1 MCGGGWA
8 GRRVAFKLAC
18 STDDQRRE
26 TKQEQANLC
35 AVSVLCAST

>member
-1 MCGGGWA
+1 MLLDRSTGDQS
-8 GRRVAFKLAC
+8 RV
-18 STDDQRRE
+18 